1 MMNSMEEVSQKELGR
16 RLQLVRR
23 HLGLKQSEVAE
34 QVGCGSL
41 TISRLERGEGVG
53 SGTLGS
59 LLAIY
64 SQHISL
70 NVLFAKSFPENIE
83 EVFQDNRFSVPVS
96 FLTDQVEQMVKI
108 KKGMDEVFD
117 KANNDFL
124 PRLEQTIKLL

>member
-1 MMNSMEEVSQKELGR
+1 MEEISQKELGR

-53 SGTLGS
+53 SGTLAC

-70 NVLFAKSFPENIE
+70 NTLFAKSFPENIE
-83 EVFQDNRFSVPVS
+83 EVFLDNRISVPVS
-96 FLTDQVEQMVKI
+96 SFMDQVEQMVKI

>member
-1 MMNSMEEVSQKELGR
+1 MEEISQKELGR

-41 TISRLERGEGVG
+41 TISRLERGENVG

-70 NVLFAKSFPENIE
+70 NTLFAKSFPENIE
-83 EVFQDNRFSVPVS
+83 EVFQDNRISVPVS

>member
-1 MMNSMEEVSQKELGR
+1 MMNSMEELSQKELGR

-53 SGTLGS
+53 SGTLAS

-70 NVLFAKSFPENIE
+70 NTLFAKSFPENIE
-83 EVFQDNRFSVPVS
+83 EVFLANRIDVPVS
-96 FLTDQVEQMVKI
+96 LLEYLISFI
-108 KKGMDEVFD
+108 D
-117 KANNDFL
+117 KQHKDINNTLNNLQANFVD
-124 PRLEQTIKLL
+124 RLHKTIELL

>member
-1 MMNSMEEVSQKELGR
+1 MEEISQKELGR

-23 HLGLKQSEVAE
+23 HLGMKQSEVAE

-53 SGTLGS
+53 SATLGS

-70 NVLFAKSFPENIE
+70 NTLFAKSFPENIE
-83 EVFQDNRFSVPVS
+83 EVFLENRISVPVS

>member
-1 MMNSMEEVSQKELGR
+1 MEEISQKELGR

-53 SGTLGS
+53 SGTLAC

-70 NVLFAKSFPENIE
+70 NTLFAKSFPENIE
-83 EVFQDNRFSVPVS
+83 EVFHANRIDVPVS
-96 FLTDQVEQMVKI
+96 LLEYLISFI
-108 KKGMDEVFD
+108 D
-117 KANNDFL
+117 KQHKDINNTLNNFQANFVD
-124 PRLEQTIKLL
+124 RLHKTIELL

>member
-83 EVFQDNRFSVPVS
+83 EVFQDNRISVPVS

-124 PRLEQTIKLL
+124 PKLL

>member
-1 MMNSMEEVSQKELGR
+1 MEEISQKELGR

-53 SGTLGS
+53 SCTLAS

-83 EVFQDNRFSVPVS
+83 EVFLDNRISVPVS
-96 FLTDQVEQMVKI
+96 LLEYLVSFI
-108 KKGMDEVFD
+108 D
-117 KANNDFL
+117 KQHKDINNTLNNLQANFVD
-124 PRLEQTIKLL
+124 RLHKTIELL

>member
-1 MMNSMEEVSQKELGR
+1 MEEISQKEFGR

-41 TISRLERGEGVG
+41 TISRLERGENVG

-70 NVLFAKSFPENIE
+70 NTLFAKSFPENIE
-83 EVFQDNRFSVPVS
+83 EVFLDNRISVPVS
-96 FLTDQVEQMVKI
+96 SFMDQVEQMVKI

>member
-1 MMNSMEEVSQKELGR
+1 MEEISQKDLGR

-41 TISRLERGEGVG
+41 TISRLERGENVG

-70 NVLFAKSFPENIE
+70 NTLFAKSFPENIE
-83 EVFQDNRFSVPVS
+83 EVFHNNRIDVPVS

>member
-1 MMNSMEEVSQKELGR
+1 MEEISQKELGR

-41 TISRLERGEGVG
+41 TISRLERGENVG

-70 NVLFAKSFPENIE
+70 NTLFAKSFPENIE
-83 EVFQDNRFSVPVS
+83 EVFHNNRIDVPVS

>member
-1 MMNSMEEVSQKELGR
+1 MEEISQKEFGR

-70 NVLFAKSFPENIE
+70 NTLFAKSFPENIE
-83 EVFQDNRFSVPVS
+83 EVFLDNRISVPVS
-96 FLTDQVEQMVKI
+96 SFMDQVEQMVKI

>member
-53 SGTLGS
+53 SGTLAS

-83 EVFQDNRFSVPVS
+83 EVFQDNRISVPVS

>member
-83 EVFQDNRFSVPVS
+83 EVFQDNRISVPVS

>member
-1 MMNSMEEVSQKELGR
+1 MMNSMEELSQKELGR

-41 TISRLERGEGVG
+41 TISRLERGENVG

-70 NVLFAKSFPENIE
+70 NTLFAKSFPENIE
-83 EVFQDNRFSVPVS
+83 EVFLDNRISVPVS
-96 FLTDQVEQMVKI
+96 SFMDQVEQMVKI